1 LVAALLRYVLYGS
14 VVDNREAQRLG
25 ELTEEQ
31 IRALPTVAF
40 GQRTRQNDLPSYSLF
55 QVEHFRWFGL
65 EVKEMSSDKDLAGAT
80 RGALRLAPSCSEV
93 EEQKA
98 KLPRQYVNFTFYNA
112 RPEWRLLSQTD
123 KQRCQQEFI
132 ATLDQFRKSLL
143 IHSYSTVGLRTNVD
157 FMIWRIGYDLEPIQE
172 MTARLNKTEMAKYI
186 EPTQSFLSMTKRSMY
201 IDKDNP
207 EHVEDRLHIIPGKS
221 QYLFVYPFVKT
232 REWYVRSAE
241 QRQEMM
247 DEHIRIGSK
256 YRSVK
261 LHTTYSFGLDDQE
274 FVVAFETDYPADF
287 LDLVQELRETKASSY
302 TLRDTPMFTCRQ
314 RTISECLDALG

>member
-1 LVAALLRYVLYGS
+1 MSA
-14 VVDNREAQRLG
+14 DNEA
-25 ELTEEQ
+25 
-31 IRALPTVAF
+31 
-40 GQRTRQNDLPSYSLF
+40 NN
-55 QVEHFRWFGL
+55 
-65 EVKEMSSDKDLAGAT
+65 T
-80 RGALRLAPSCSEV
+80 RGALRLAPTHSEV

-98 KLPRQYVNFTFYNA
+98 KLPRQFVNFTFYKA
-112 RPEWRLLSQTD
+112 RPEWRLLSEAD
-123 KQRCQQEFI
+123 KQRCR
-132 ATLDQFRKSLL
+132 DQFIETVDEFRKALL
-143 IHSYSTVGLRTNVD
+143 IHSYSTIGLRTNVD
-157 FMIWRIGYDLEPIQE
+157 FMIWRIGYELEPIQE
-172 MTARLNKTEMAKYI
+172 MTSRLNKTEMAKYI
-186 EPTQSFLSMTKRSMY
+186 EPSQSFLSMTKRSMY

-207 EHVEDRLHIIPGKS
+207 EHVEDRLHIVPGKS

-232 REWYVRSAE
+232 REWYSRPAE

-247 DEHIRIGSK
+247 DEHIRIGTK

-314 RTISECLDALG
+314 RSLNECLESLG

>member
-1 LVAALLRYVLYGS
+1 
-14 VVDNREAQRLG
+14 
-25 ELTEEQ
+25 
-31 IRALPTVAF
+31 
-40 GQRTRQNDLPSYSLF
+40 
-55 QVEHFRWFGL
+55 
-65 EVKEMSSDKDLAGAT
+65 MSSDKEQASNN
-80 RGALRLAPSCSEV
+80 RGALRLANKCSEV

-98 KLPRQYVNFTFYNA
+98 KLPRQFVNFTFYRA
-112 RPEWRLLSQTD
+112 RPEWRLLSDED
-123 KQRCQQEFI
+123 KQRCREEFVR
-132 ATLDQFRKSLL
+132 TVDQFRKCLL
-143 IHSYSTVGLRTNVD
+143 MHSYSTIGLRTNVD

-172 MTARLNKTEMAKYI
+172 MTAALNKTEMAKYL

-207 EHVEDRLHIIPGKS
+207 EHDEDRLHIIPGKS

-232 REWYVRSAE
+232 REWYSRPPE
-241 QRQEMM
+241 MRQEMM

-314 RTISECLDALG
+314 RTLTECLEALG

>member
-1 LVAALLRYVLYGS
+1 
-14 VVDNREAQRLG
+14 
-25 ELTEEQ
+25 
-31 IRALPTVAF
+31 
-40 GQRTRQNDLPSYSLF
+40 
-55 QVEHFRWFGL
+55 
-65 EVKEMSSDKDLAGAT
+65 MSADKDQANNT
-80 RGALRLAPSCSEV
+80 RGALRLAPTHSEV

-98 KLPRQYVNFTFYNA
+98 KLPRQFVNFTFYKA
-112 RPEWRLLSQTD
+112 RPEWRLLSETD
-123 KQRCQQEFI
+123 KHRCR
-132 ATLDQFRKSLL
+132 DQFIKTVDEFRKALL
-143 IHSYSTVGLRTNVD
+143 IHSYSTIGLRTNVD
-157 FMIWRIGYDLEPIQE
+157 FMIWRIGYELEPIQE
-172 MTARLNKTEMAKYI
+172 MTSRLNKTEMAKYI
-186 EPTQSFLSMTKRSMY
+186 EPSQSFLSMTKRSMY

-207 EHVEDRLHIIPGKS
+207 DHVEDRLHIVPGKS

-232 REWYVRSAE
+232 REWYSRPAE

-314 RTISECLDALG
+314 RSLGECLESLG